1 MRLLRA
7 LAKRVASPEGHDATV
22 YGTGRASPKPFLRH
36 HLSAISLPPLI
47 EHIVCAD
54 ALAVHSQAASY
65 AFMLTLG
72 VRRI

>member
-22 YGTGRASPKPFLRH
+22 YGTGRASPKSFLRH
-36 HLSAISLPPLI
+36 HLSAISTA
-47 EHIVCAD
+47 IVCAD